1 MLNQV
6 IFHLLSG
13 SLAESSFSKTFTIR
27 LKFDVLF
34 LNFIFCIK
42 FPHFLKKK
50 KMSLPVMVWKA
61 EFSVPYRNALTVTAS
76 PQILKVLS
84 EQVEA
89 WCICFTFHLFSLSN
103 LIKYILLSI

>member
-34 LNFIFCIK
+34 LNSTFCIK

-50 KMSLPVMVWKA
+50 KNVTTNDGV
-61 EFSVPYRNALTVTAS
+61 EGRVFGAL
-76 PQILKVLS
+76 
-84 EQVEA
+84 
-89 WCICFTFHLFSLSN
+89 
-103 LIKYILLSI
+103 

>member
-27 LKFDVLF
+27 LKFYALF
-34 LNFIFCIK
+34 LNSIFSIK
-42 FPHFLKKK
+42 FPHVLK
-50 KMSLPVMVWKA
+50 KMSLPVMVRKA
-61 EFSVPYRNALTVTAS
+61 EFPVPYRNAVTVTAS

-89 WCICFTFHLFSLSN
+89 
-103 LIKYILLSI
+103 

>member
-27 LKFDVLF
+27 LKLYALF
-34 LNFIFCIK
+34 LNSILSII
-42 FPHFLKKK
+42 FPHVLK

-61 EFSVPYRNALTVTAS
+61 EFSVPYRNAVTVTAS

-89 WCICFTFHLFSLSN
+89 
-103 LIKYILLSI
+103 

>member
-1 MLNQV
+1 
-6 IFHLLSG
+6 
-13 SLAESSFSKTFTIR
+13 
-27 LKFDVLF
+27 
-34 LNFIFCIK
+34 
-42 FPHFLKKK
+42 
-50 KMSLPVMVWKA
+50 MVWKA
-61 EFSVPYRNALTVTAS
+61 EFSVPYRNAVTVTAS